1 MFDGVP
7 YSYSESNIF
16 SAMANPTAV
25 QTNSAITEYFRRYLL
40 QKAMS
45 VSRWTLPANWD
56 HRYFLYALH
65 VIGNVAV
72 IKTDRFGV
80 IPQHCTLKGRNVQY
94 MPSQAVIT
102 NPLIDTTVDA
112 IIGKNCTLFTMT
124 SDFGGILDMVNYYA
138 SLLAMISESFAS
150 NTFNSRLAYMFAA
163 KNSNIAE
170 SMKKAADKILSGQP
184 YVVTD
189 KALFNTDGTPAMTLF
204 LNNLSQNFIAPEQ
217 MQLMQMVENHFDV
230 DFGLPAT
237 YPSKSERMLTSEVEN
252 MRVERS
258 ARYGMWLDGWKRSC
272 EETRKMFG
280 VDISVELREGTP
292 NE

>member
-1 MFDGVP
+1 MANVP
-7 YSYSESNIF
+7 YNYEESNVWA
-16 SAMANPTAV
+16 AMANPSAV
-25 QTNSAITEYFRRYLL
+25 NTNTTMTDYFRRYLL
-40 QKAMS
+40 QKVMS
-45 VSRWTLPANWD
+45 VSKWTLPDNWSQK
-56 HRYFLYALH
+56 YFLYALH

-80 IPQHCTLKGRNVQY
+80 IPQHCTLKGYNVQY
-94 MPSQAVIT
+94 QPANAVIT

-112 IIGKNCTLFTMT
+112 VIGRNCTLFTMT
-124 SDFGGILDMVNYYA
+124 SDYGGILDMVNYYA
-138 SLLAMISESFAS
+138 SLLAMISESFAA

-170 SMKKAADKILSGQP
+170 SMKKAADLILSGKP

-189 KALFNTDGTPAMTLF
+189 KALFNNDGTPAMQLF

-217 MQLMQMVENHFDV
+217 MELMQMVENHFDV
-230 DFGLPAT
+230 DIGLPAT
-237 YPSKSERMLTSEVEN
+237 YPAKRERMLTSEVEN

-258 ARYGMWLDGWKRSC
+258 ARYAMWMDGWKRSC
-272 EETRKMFG
+272 EDTRKMFG
-280 VDISVELREGTP
+280 VEISVELREGSG